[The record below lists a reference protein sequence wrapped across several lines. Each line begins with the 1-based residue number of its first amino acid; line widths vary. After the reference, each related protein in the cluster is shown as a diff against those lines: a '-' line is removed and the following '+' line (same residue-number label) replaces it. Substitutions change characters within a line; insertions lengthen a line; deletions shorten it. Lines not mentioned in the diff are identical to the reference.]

1 MKAKG
6 IKILAIPVLLAALIY
21 FFVISPEVLGKE
33 LLSGSGLPAGTLIS
47 WAGLFIYAF
56 LMFGLMKGRPES
68 SVSRSLKTILL
79 LNVILAGIWGI
90 LSYLLAGN
98 WSFNFTNSNFSF
110 RFWIGITLFIV
121 LIPLISF
128 IIFAISRVLS
138 RLTKH

>member
-6 IKILAIPVLLAALIY
+6 IKILALPVLLAALIY

-33 LLSGSGLPAGTLIS
+33 LISGSGVPAGTLIT

-56 LMFGLMKGRPES
+56 LTFGLMKRRPES
-68 SVSRSLKTILL
+68 SVSQSLKTILL
-79 LNVILAGIWGI
+79 LNVILAGFWGI
-90 LSYLLAGN
+90 FSYLLAGN

-110 RFWIGITLFIV
+110 RFWIGITVFIV

-128 IIFAISRVLS
+128 IILAMSRVLS
-138 RLTKH
+138 RLNKR